1 MEGRKRSRNG
11 IDAVAQASNAFS
23 IADWRPTQYFC
34 WKWNNSISARDSP
47 LKAPLFDTSTWERKE
62 ASSFD
67 DDLAMSVGSATT
79 LSYMMQFRS
88 HSSRQRKVSL
98 MTDQPMELWFG
109 YFCMVLPRTLQIGYF
124 HVWLSFFRISFIIDR
139 VRHTIHLFSLEQI
152 DLEQSPSFT
161 HIWYRGAVPMER
173 IKTIGEGGTSSSERI
188 PISLNQTFPGCSLP
202 FSAMFC
208 YLTTVL
214 WPLKEKKHTWRA
226 HRE

>member
-23 IADWRPTQYFC
+23 IADWTPTQSFC
-34 WKWNNSISARDSP
+34 WKWKNFRTP
-47 LKAPLFDTSTWERKE
+47 LKAHTNTWERKE
-62 ASSFD
+62 VSSFE
-67 DDLAMSVGSATT
+67 DDLAMSVGLATT
-79 LSYMMQFRS
+79 PSSMMQFRS

-109 YFCMVLPRTLQIGYF
+109 YFCMVLSRTLHIGYF
-124 HVWLSFFRISFIIDR
+124 HVWLYYYNIFFIIDR
-139 VRHTIHLFSLEQI
+139 VRHTIHLFYLGQI

-161 HIWYRGAVPMER
+161 HIWYRGAVPRER

-202 FSAMFC
+202 SI
-208 YLTTVL
+208 
-214 WPLKEKKHTWRA
+214 
-226 HRE
+226 